1 MAEKITKQ
9 GNDFSRWYNDVVIR
23 AELADYSPVRGCMVI
38 RPNGF
43 AIWEKLR
50 DILDKLIKETG
61 HQNAYFPLLIPEN
74 FFRKEAE
81 HVKGFSP
88 ECAVVTHGGG
98 KKLEEPLMI
107 RPTSET
113 IIYSMYSKWINS
125 YRDLP
130 VLINQWAN
138 IVRWEMRTRLFLRTT
153 EFLWQEGHTAHAT
166 YEEAEEECL
175 KMLDVYAEFAE
186 KYMAMSVIKGQ
197 KSEKEKFAG
206 ALRTYSIESMMK
218 DKKSLQSG
226 TSHNLGQNF
235 AKAFNVRYQTKN
247 GNMNYVWQTSWGVS
261 TRLIGA
267 LIMAHGDDNGLIIPP
282 KIAPTQVVIIPIKGE
297 DEENTEINNIIDK
310 INNDIKKEI
319 SVKVDDDEKT
329 SPGWKFNQ
337 YELLGVPLRIEI
349 GPKDIK
355 NKEVVLVRRDNKK
368 KERIPWD
375 NIKEKLKVVLD
386 SIQDNI
392 FKKACELRKENTLY
406 PNDYD
411 KFKEILESDGGFLM
425 SHWCGKTECEEKIQ
439 EETKAVICSI
449 PLDSKN
455 EQGRCVLC
463 GKDSKKRV
471 LFAKTY

>member
-1 MAEKITKQ
+1 MAEKIAKQ
-9 GNDFSRWYNDVVIR
+9 SDDFSRWYNDVVISS
-23 AELADYSPVRGCMVI
+23 ELADYSPVRGCMVI

-50 DILDKLIKETG
+50 DTLDRMIKESG
-61 HQNAYFPLLIPEN
+61 HQNAYFPLFIPES
-74 FFRKEAE
+74 FFKKEAE

-113 IIYSMYSKWINS
+113 IIYSMYSKWIDS

-166 YEEAEEECL
+166 HEEAEEECL

-186 KYMAMSVIKGQ
+186 KYMAIPVIKGQ

-218 DKKSLQSG
+218 DKKALQSG
-226 TSHNLGQNF
+226 TSHDLGQNF
-235 AKAFNVRYQTKN
+235 AKAFNVRYQTKE
-247 GNMNYVWQTSWGVS
+247 GNMEYVWQTSWGVS

-267 LIMAHGDDNGLIIPP
+267 LIMAHGDDRGLVIPP
-282 KIAPTQVVIIPIKGE
+282 KIAPTQVVIIPIKGGE
-297 DEENTEINNIIDK
+297 TENAEINEFIDNLYED
-310 INNDIKKEI
+310 INKEI
-319 SVKVDDDEKT
+319 SIKVDDDERT

-337 YELLGVPLRIEI
+337 YELLGIPLRIEI
-349 GPKDIK
+349 GPKDLK
-355 NKEVVLVRRDNKK
+355 NKEVVFVRRDNGK
-368 KERIPWD
+368 KESAEWGD
-375 NIKEKLKVVLD
+375 VKEKIKSVLD
-386 SIQDNI
+386 DIQENI
-392 FKKACELRKENTLY
+392 LKIARDFRKKNTFY
-406 PNDYD
+406 PDDYNN
-411 KFKEILESDGGFLM
+411 FREIVEGEGGFLM
-425 SHWCGKTECEEKIQ
+425 SHWCGKDVCEEKIQ
-439 EETKAVICSI
+439 EETKAVICTI
-449 PLDSKN
+449 PFENKN
-455 EQGRCVLC
+455 ENGKCILC
-463 GKDSKKRV
+463 GGDSQKRV
-471 LFAKTY
+471 LFSKSY